1 MSKHD
6 TDTSDQHA
14 AKRRW
19 LNAHEE
25 GYHKAMGNRQVQM
38 IAIGGAIGTGL
49 FLGAG
54 ARLQMAGPAL
64 ALVYLI
70 CGLFSFF
77 ILRALGE
84 LVLHRPSSGSFVS
97 YAREFLGE
105 KAAYV
110 AGWMYFINWAMTGIV
125 DITAVALYMHYW
137 GAFGGVPQWV
147 FALAAL
153 TIVGTMNMIGVKW
166 FAEMEF
172 WFALIKVLAIVT
184 FLVVGTVFLGSG
196 QPLDGNTT
204 GFHLITD
211 NGGFFPH
218 GLLPAL
224 VLIQG
229 VVFAFASI
237 EMVGTAA
244 GECKDPQTM
253 VPKAINSVIWRIGLF
268 YVGSVVL
275 LVMLLPWSAYQAGQS
290 PFVTFFSKLGVPYI
304 GSIMNIVVLTA
315 ALSSLN
321 SGLYCT
327 GRILRSMAM
336 GGSAPSFMAKMS
348 RQHVPYAGILA
359 TLVVY
364 VVGVFLN
371 YLVPS
376 RVFEIVLNFAS
387 LGIIASW
394 AFIIVCQMRLRKAI
408 KEGKA
413 ADVSFKLPGA
423 PFTSWLTLLFLLS
436 VLVLMAFDYPN
447 GTYTIAALP
456 IIGILLV
463 IGWLVCAN
471 ALLKFTAL
479 RQSSRKMKKN
489 RKLCLSLKRR
499 VNCKIARLRAG
510 QIQITDESAG
520 YAVIKGRQV
529 SPFSPSPYLLQ
540 RNTNHIVRL
549 GSFLLFSGFL
559 FHTDIQRFA
568 IGRQRQAVRMS
579 RRIERFHHF
588 IAFRVNHTDFTC
600 LTMRHV
606 GFITRWV
613 KQHSQ

>member
-1 MSKHD
+1 MV
-6 TDTSDQHA
+6 DQVKVVA
-14 AKRRW
+14 DDQAPAEQSLRRN
-19 LNAHEE
+19 LT
-25 GYHKAMGNRQVQM
+25 NRHIQL

-49 FLGAG
+49 FMGSGKTISL
-54 ARLQMAGPAL
+54 AGPSIIF
-64 ALVYLI
+64 VYMI
-70 CGLFSFF
+70 IGFMLFFVM
-77 ILRALGE
+77 RAMGE
-84 LVLHRPSSGSFVS
+84 LLLSNLEYKSFS
-97 YAREFLGE
+97 DFASDLLGPW
-105 KAAYV
+105 AGYFTGWTYWFCWVVTGMADVV
-110 AGWMYFINWAMTGIV
+110 A
-125 DITAVALYMHYW
+125 ITAYAQFWFPDLSDWVASLAVIVLLLTLNLATVKM
-137 GAFGGVPQWV
+137 FG
-147 FALAAL
+147 
-153 TIVGTMNMIGVKW
+153 
-166 FAEMEF
+166 EMEF

-348 RQHVPYAGILA
+348 HQHVPYAGILA

-463 IGWLVCAN
+463 IGWFGVRKRVAEIHS
-471 ALLKFTAL
+471 TAP
-479 RQSSRKMKKN
+479 
-489 RKLCLSLKRR
+489 
-499 VNCKIARLRAG
+499 VVEE
-510 QIQITDESAG
+510 DEE
-520 YAVIKGRQV
+520 KQE
-529 SPFSPSPYLLQ
+529 
-540 RNTNHIVRL
+540 IVFKPETA
-549 GSFLLFSGFL
+549 S
-559 FHTDIQRFA
+559 
-568 IGRQRQAVRMS
+568 
-579 RRIERFHHF
+579 
-588 IAFRVNHTDFTC
+588 
-600 LTMRHV
+600 
-606 GFITRWV
+606 
-613 KQHSQ
+613 